1 MAHEKILIIDRD
13 DDLVYAMRLALE
25 TAGYKVAHA
34 ANGDEGLQMIK
45 QITPD
50 LIILDVGADAT
61 AEGFRVSL
69 TLRNPTPASEYVAY
83 QNIPIMMLRAIHST
97 TALRLAPEQDY
108 LPADSFVEKPIGPE
122 RLLEQVRKRIHK
134 K

>member
-1 MAHEKILIIDRD
+1 MAHGKILIIDRD

-25 TAGYKVAHA
+25 TAGYKVARA
-34 ANGDEGLQMIK
+34 TNGDEGLRMIK
-45 QITPD
+45 QIIPD
-50 LIILDVGADAT
+50 LIILDAGADST

-83 QNIPIMMLRAIHST
+83 HDIPIMMLRAIHST
-97 TALRLAPEQDY
+97 TALRLAPEEDY
-108 LPADSFVEKPIGPE
+108 LPIDSFVEKPIGPE
-122 RLLEQVRKRIHK
+122 RLLEEVRKRIQK